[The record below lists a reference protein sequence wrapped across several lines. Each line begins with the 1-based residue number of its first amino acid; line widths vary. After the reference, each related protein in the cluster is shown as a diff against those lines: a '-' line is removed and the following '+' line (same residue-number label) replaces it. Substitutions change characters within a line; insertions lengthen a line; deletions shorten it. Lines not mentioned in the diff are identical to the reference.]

1 MPMTNPM
8 QTIEQENI
16 EQKHARLQE
25 QYAKADGDM
34 ILQAMI
40 EREFPAR
47 ICVVSSFGAESA
59 VLLHKVAQIDPTVP
73 IIFLNTGKLFGET
86 LRYRD
91 RLQAQLGLADI
102 RAIAP
107 HKDDLAAAD
116 PAGDLW
122 QKSTDKCCYIR
133 KVLPQARALRGFEA
147 VITGRKRFQTHARRS
162 MAYIEMENGAATP
175 IAPTDMTPD
184 IMGRT
189 AGTDEADAAG
199 AVQRIRINPLASHDL
214 PALNAYMEA
223 HKLPRHPLVKDGY
236 LSIGC
241 MPCTDKVA
249 AGGDYRSGRWADEDK
264 EECGIHQPD
273 FVYGDGI

>member
-1 MPMTNPM
+1 MPA
-8 QTIEQENI
+8 QTRAKENM
-16 EQKHARLQE
+16 EQKYARLTAE
-25 QYAKADGDM
+25 YAKADGDM
-34 ILQAMI
+34 VLRAMI

-102 RAIAP
+102 RAIGP
-107 HKDDLAAAD
+107 HKEHLVEAD

-147 VITGRKRFQTHARRS
+147 VITGRKRFQTHARRN

-175 IAPTDMTPD
+175 LAPTDMTPD
-184 IMGRT
+184 IMGR
-189 AGTDEADAAG
+189 AAQAEGTEGAEGAEAI
-199 AVQRIRINPLASHDL
+199 QRVRINPLAEHDL
-214 PALNAYMEA
+214 PALHAYMEA

-249 AGGDYRSGRWADEDK
+249 AGGDYRSGRWADEEK

-273 FVYGDGI
+273 FIYGDGI